1 MALTLQ
7 DIEQL
12 FLERGHRSYDGES
25 VSHLRHALQTAALAE
40 RHHAGPELITAC
52 LLHDLGH
59 LIADRPGTP
68 SCAAWTTST
77 STSCC
82 PSCAACSARACWSRS
97 GCTSRPS
104 ATSAIWSPT
113 MKRRSRRTR
122 SAAWR
127 CWGQLRCGPGAGFRQ
142 PAGRAGCDSAETLG
156 RHGQGAGA
164 DHALAGALPGDRR
177 ERVDAG
183 EAGGDPLENRACL
196 APGSASTLC
205 KTGRTQQKARASPWL
220 FSSCRPAGPAPRP
233 QATAPVATGR
243 DGSLHH
249 SLHEPGYRRE
259 PDRPAISMDSRLWQA
274 VMPEPH

>member
-68 SCAAWTTST
+68 TLRGRTTST

-127 CWGQLRCGPGAGFRQ
+127 CRGSFDAGQALDFASLPGAPDAIRLRRWDDMAKVPGLIT
-142 PAGRAGCDSAETLG
+142 PSLEHYLEIAESVSTRAK
-156 RHGQGAGA
+156 
-164 DHALAGALPGDRR
+164 LA
-177 ERVDAG
+177 
-183 EAGGDPLENRACL
+183 
-196 APGSASTLC
+196 
-205 KTGRTQQKARASPWL
+205 
-220 FSSCRPAGPAPRP
+220 
-233 QATAPVATGR
+233 
-243 DGSLHH
+243 
-249 SLHEPGYRRE
+249 
-259 PDRPAISMDSRLWQA
+259 AI
-274 VMPEPH
+274 H

>member
-68 SCAAWTTST
+68 TLRGRTTST

-127 CWGQLRCGPGAGFRQ
+127 CRGQLRCGPGAGFRQ

-205 KTGRTQQKARASPWL
+205 KTGRTQQKPGHRPG
-220 FSSCRPAGPAPRP
+220 FSCRPAGPAPALRP
-233 QATAPVATGR
+233 RRPWPPDATGR
-243 DGSLHH
+243 CTTRSTSPDTGANRT
-249 SLHEPGYRRE
+249 GRRF
-259 PDRPAISMDSRLWQA
+259 PWTADCGRR
-274 VMPEPH
+274 